1 MFTKRCVIVQSNDV
15 NLKVLVTKMFTLSNH
30 WFKLKGVSH
39 LNDLII
45 HNPKKWIIVIT
56 PKRISSYYIIL
67 HRSFYG

>member
-15 NLKVLVTKMFTLSNH
+15 NLKVLVTKMFNLSNH

-45 HNPKKWIIVIT
+45 I
-56 PKRISSYYIIL
+56 
-67 HRSFYG
+67 